1 MFRFYFP
8 LFMVLLCDI
17 YTRHFEYSCVQCFVI
32 CSTENN
38 LCSDQIEKETTNNQ
52 QNKSNSV
59 KHVHRQQFSKSIT
72 EYIVFFATFSLYL
85 WSENVKTF

>member
-1 MFRFYFP
+1 MNINRVKLQQDRELIMFRFYFP

-38 LCSDQIEKETTNNQ
+38 LHSDEIEKETTNNQ
-52 QNKSNSV
+52 
-59 KHVHRQQFSKSIT
+59 
-72 EYIVFFATFSLYL
+72 
-85 WSENVKTF
+85 